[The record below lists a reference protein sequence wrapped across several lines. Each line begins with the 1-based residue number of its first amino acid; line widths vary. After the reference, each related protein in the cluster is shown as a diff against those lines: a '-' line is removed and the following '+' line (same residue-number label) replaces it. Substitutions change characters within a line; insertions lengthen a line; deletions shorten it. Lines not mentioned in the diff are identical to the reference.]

1 MSAVPGLDVGIPA
14 PFVLVAV
21 TALAEQLNV
30 VVGRRT
36 RVSLSGPFLV
46 AAALVGGPLVG
57 ACAGA
62 STEAFTT
69 GDPWPKRVLCAA
81 AGALQGLAIGL
92 VGEQFSNAGVS
103 GAVLAAAIGLL
114 TGFALNGRVV

>member
-1 MSAVPGLDVGIPA
+1 MPWRTSCSGRSRSIRSRLFNAFMSAAVGLDTGIPA
-14 PFVLVAV
+14 ALVLVAL
-21 TALAEQLNV
+21 TALAEQLNL

-62 STEAFTT
+62 STELFTT
-69 GDPWPKRVLCAA
+69 GDFRRKRVVCAV
-81 AGALQGLAIGL
+81 AGALQGF
-92 VGEQFSNAGVS
+92 VV
-103 GAVLAAAIGLL
+103 GLL
-114 TGFALNGRVV
+114 GARLSAQG